1 MTLTSDGGMSTETSV
16 QPGNFSAVIL
26 GSCFVM
32 FIPFGRSVQ
41 PPVSQVF
48 VMGRAWIPHE
58 GFTQRFAALGIFV
71 VLTTLRQG
79 HTSARFSAQVPS

>member
-1 MTLTSDGGMSTETSV
+1 MSTETSA

-41 PPVSQVF
+41 PPVSQAF
-48 VMGRAWIPHE
+48 TMGRAWIPHE
-58 GFTQRFAALGIFV
+58 GFTQRFATLGIFA

-79 HTSARFSAQVPS
+79 RAYFGALLCTGALLAPDS